1 MPSGQAAGQRVHS
14 YLRGRASM
22 MKRGTAAVPAAK
34 APPHAS
40 AEVAATHR
48 AAEVS
53 AAHAPAP
60 MTGCVATGRNGVGRD
75 DGTSQCHGNNDD
87 RDSMQRGFPH
97 DGYLRSK

>member
-1 MPSGQAAGQRVHS
+1 
-14 YLRGRASM
+14 
-22 MKRGTAAVPAAK
+22 
-34 APPHAS
+34 
-40 AEVAATHR
+40 
-48 AAEVS
+48 
-53 AAHAPAP
+53 